1 MTLRNLRGRVANGT
15 RSTRTAVI
23 RAASVEH
30 LSVARRLL
38 LRTAMC
44 RYLVILCL
52 TVASAAAWAQSAGST
67 DQAQAVATSAERSV
81 NQLAA
86 RRQALAARFQEQTD
100 AIKRLMDQPRSWNR
114 DRDVASAK
122 GEAAETA
129 NQLAVLDRD
138 LRVAADRLT
147 QARRAWL
154 AAIDAEMPTA
164 TAGRRSSLTA
174 MRGKLAPQVK
184 TPPKKIILPDLTLD
198 RNADPEDL
206 DQQAAAIRDAE
217 SQLSAQIAG
226 LDARATEH
234 EKNAELLLNHMR
246 AKELDLRDDNQA
258 HRIAA
263 HATGGTGAGGAGDA
277 FPTAQTPSDGG
288 RTSPS
293 AAQTVETDAP
303 IVLQGVI
310 DAATIAGLTR
320 AQNSGDPATRAKATR
335 NARDAV
341 KARLEQSHKTRQDIE
356 KRANELRQ
364 KKK

>member
-15 RSTRTAVI
+15 RSTRSAVI
-23 RAASVEH
+23 HAASVEH

-52 TVASAAAWAQSAGST
+52 MVASAAAWAQSAGST
-67 DQAQAVATSAERSV
+67 DQAAAVAANAERSV

-86 RRQALAARFQEQTD
+86 RRRAVDARFHEQTD
-100 AIKRLMDQPRSWNR
+100 AIERLMHQPRSWNR

-122 GEAAETA
+122 GDAAETA
-129 NQLAVLDRD
+129 NQLAVVDRD
-138 LRVAADRLT
+138 LRVANDRLT

-164 TAGRRSSLTA
+164 TGGRRVVLTA
-174 MRGKLAPQVK
+174 MRGKLAPQFK
-184 TPPKKIILPDLTLD
+184 TQPKKIILPDLTLD
-198 RNADPEDL
+198 PNADPEDL

-226 LDARATEH
+226 LDARTAEYV
-234 EKNAELLLNHMR
+234 KNAELLLNHNR

-258 HRIAA
+258 HRVAA
-263 HATGGTGAGGAGDA
+263 HSTGATAADS
-277 FPTAQTPSDGG
+277 FPTATQNPTENGGG

-293 AAQTVETDAP
+293 AAQTFETDAP

-310 DAATIAGLTR
+310 DAATIEGLTR
-320 AQNSGDPATRAKATR
+320 AQHSTNPAARAEATR
-335 NARDAV
+335 
-341 KARLEQSHKTRQDIE
+341 KAREAVQKRLDEIHNQRLAIE
-356 KRANELRQ
+356 RAARLRR
-364 KKK
+364 KK